1 MFNHI
6 LLAVD
11 MEHDESWKK
20 ALPAAIQNAK
30 AFGAALHVMT
40 VVPDFGRSLVS
51 SFFPSGHEDQ
61 MMEKANEALHDFV
74 KAHIPDDVAVQHIVG
89 YGNAYEEILRV
100 ADEVKIDLII
110 MGAHRPKME
119 DYLIGPNAARVVRHA
134 KCSVL
139 VVRD

>member
-1 MFNHI
+1 MFDHI

-11 MEHDESWKK
+11 LEHEESWEK
-20 ALPAAIQNAK
+20 AVPAAIQNAK
-30 AFGAALHVMT
+30 AFDATLHVMT

-61 MMEKANEALHDFV
+61 MMEKANQALHNFV
-74 KAHIPDDVAVQHIVG
+74 KGHIPDDMPVQHIVG

-100 ADEVKIDLII
+100 ADEVKIDLVVI
-110 MGAHRPKME
+110 GAHRPKME

>member
-1 MFNHI
+1 MFDHI

-100 ADEVKIDLII
+100 ADEVKIDLIVI
-110 MGAHRPKME
+110 GAHRPKME

-139 VVRD
+139 VVRE